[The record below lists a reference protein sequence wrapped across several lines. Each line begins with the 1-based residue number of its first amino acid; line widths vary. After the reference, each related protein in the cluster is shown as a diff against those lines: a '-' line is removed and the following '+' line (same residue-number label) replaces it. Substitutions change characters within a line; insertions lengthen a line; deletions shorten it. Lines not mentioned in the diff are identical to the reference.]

1 MYKISEMKEKFGEN
15 FKELKEKF
23 KILYDKKIPSMNMSH
38 YEFDITKYF
47 DEINEKL
54 HNFKQEIIEKVSL
67 KILEIFLVRFERN
80 GVDWYLQFR
89 EE

>member
-23 KILYDKKIPSMNMSH
+23 KTLYEEKIPSMNMSH
-38 YEFDITKYF
+38 YEFDVTKYF

-54 HNFKQEIIEKVSL
+54 HNFKQEIMEKVSL
-67 KILEIFLVRFERN
+67 KII
-80 GVDWYLQFR
+80 
-89 EE
+89 